1 MNDREFLK
9 YYMTTVNWGI
19 IGLGDIASSFA
30 KDFNVQQAT
39 LLAVASRNLDKAN
52 AFAEKYG
59 IEKAYGNYEEMLFD
73 PDIDVVYIAT
83 PHSHHAKYILKSLRA
98 GKHVLCEK
106 AITMNNKELD
116 EALAVAEEKNLILAE
131 AMTIYHMPL
140 YHKLQDIISTGKLG
154 KLKMIQASFGSLKE
168 ADPTNRFFNK
178 EIAGGALLDIGV
190 YALAFTRFFLSSQP
204 TEILTT
210 MNPYETGV
218 DEQSA
223 VILKNPDNEM
233 AVVSLTFRAKMPK
246 VGIVAFENGFITV
259 EDYPRANTATITYPD
274 GSSETVTAGDSNEA
288 LNYEIE
294 LMTSN
299 IVQQAPNKHIQLTHD
314 VMSIMDNLREQWGL
328 CYDFE

>member
-1 MNDREFLK
+1 
-9 YYMTTVNWGI
+9 MTTINWGI

-30 KDFNVQQAT
+30 STFNVKNAT
-39 LLAVASRNLDKAN
+39 LLAAASRNLDKAN
-52 AFAEKYG
+52 AFAEKHA
-59 IEKAYGNYEEMLFD
+59 IPKAYGNYEEMLFD
-73 PDIDVVYIAT
+73 PDIDAIYIAT
-83 PHSHHAKYILKSLRA
+83 PHSHHAQYILKSLQA

-116 EALAVAEEKNLILAE
+116 EAIALAKEKDLLLTE

-140 YHKLQDIISTGKLG
+140 FHKLKEVIATGKLG

-168 ADPTNRFFNK
+168 ADPTNRFFK
-178 EIAGGALLDIGV
+178 KAIAGGALLDIGV

-223 VILKNPDNEM
+223 IILKNEENEI

-246 VGIVAFENGFITV
+246 VGVVAFENGYITV
-259 EDYPRANTATITYPD
+259 QDYPRASKAMITYPD
-274 GSSETVTAGDSNEA
+274 GTSEEIVAGDSNEA
-288 LNYEIE
+288 LNYEID
-294 LMTSN
+294 LMTKN
-299 IVQQAPNKHIQLTHD
+299 ILNHTPNTNLQLTHD
-314 VMSIMDNLREQWGL
+314 VMGIMDNLREQWCL
-328 CYDFE
+328 HYDFE

>member
-1 MNDREFLK
+1 MK
-9 YYMTTVNWGI
+9 TINWGI

-30 KDFNVQQAT
+30 STFNAENAT
-39 LLAVASRNLDKAN
+39 ILAAASRNLDKAN
-52 AFAEKYG
+52 AFAEKHS
-59 IEKAYGNYEEMLFD
+59 IPKAYGNYEEMLFD

-83 PHSHHAKYILKSLRA
+83 PHSHHAQYILKSLKA

-106 AITMNNKELD
+106 AITMSNKELD
-116 EALAVAEEKNLILAE
+116 EAIALAKEKDLLLTE

-140 YHKLQDIISTGKLG
+140 FHKLKDLIATGKLG

-178 EIAGGALLDIGV
+178 DIAGGALLDLGV

-223 VILKNPDNEM
+223 IILKNQENEM

-246 VGIVAFENGFITV
+246 VGVVAFENGYITV
-259 EDYPRANTATITYPD
+259 EDYPRASKATITYPD
-274 GSSETVTAGDSNEA
+274 GTSEQIEAGDSSEA
-288 LNYEIE
+288 LNYEID
-294 LMTSN
+294 LMTQN
-299 IVQQAPNKHIQLTHD
+299 ILTKSPNTNIQLTHG
-314 VMSIMDNLREQWGL
+314 VMEIMDNLREQWGL
-328 CYDFE
+328 HYDFE

>member
-1 MNDREFLK
+1 
-9 YYMTTVNWGI
+9 MTNVNWGI

-59 IEKAYGNYEEMLFD
+59 IQKAYGNYEEMLFD

-83 PHSHHAKYILKSLRA
+83 PHSHHAKYILKSLQA

-116 EALAVAEEKNLILAE
+116 EALALAEEKNLIVAE

-140 YHKLQDIISTGKLG
+140 YHKLKDIISTRKLG

-204 TEILTT
+204 NEILTT

-246 VGIVAFENGFITV
+246 VGVVAFEKGFITV
-259 EDYPRANTATITYPD
+259 GDYPRANTATITYPD
-274 GSSETVTAGDSNEA
+274 GSIEIVTAGDSSEA

-299 IVQQAPNKHIQLTHD
+299 ILHQTSNHQIQLTHD

-328 CYDFE
+328 RYDFE

>member
-1 MNDREFLK
+1 
-9 YYMTTVNWGI
+9 MTTINWGI

-30 KDFNVQQAT
+30 AAFNVENAT
-39 LLAVASRNLDKAN
+39 LLAAASRNLDKAN
-52 AFAEKYG
+52 AFAEKHS
-59 IEKAYGNYEEMLFD
+59 IPKAYGNYEEMLFD
-73 PDIDVVYIAT
+73 PDIDVIYIAT
-83 PHSHHAKYILKSLRA
+83 PHSHHAQYILKSLKA

-106 AITMNNKELD
+106 AITMSNKELD
-116 EALAVAEEKNLILAE
+116 EALALAKEKELVLTE

-140 YHKLQDIISTGKLG
+140 FHKLKDIIATGKLG

-178 EIAGGALLDIGV
+178 DIAGGALLDIGV

-223 VILKNPDNEM
+223 IILKNKDNEI

-246 VGIVAFENGFITV
+246 VGIVAFENGYITV
-259 EDYPRANTATITYPD
+259 QDYPRASKATITYPD
-274 GSSETVTAGDSNEA
+274 GTSEEIDAGDSAEA
-288 LNYEIE
+288 LNYEID
-294 LMTSN
+294 LMTQN
-299 IVQQAPNKHIQLTHD
+299 VLHKTPNVNMPLTHG
-314 VMSIMDNLREQWGL
+314 VMEIMDNLREQWGL
-328 CYDFE
+328 TYDFE

>member
-1 MNDREFLK
+1 MK
-9 YYMTTVNWGI
+9 TVNWGI

-30 KDFNVQQAT
+30 TDFNVKNAT
-39 LLAVASRNLDKAN
+39 VIAAASRNLDKAN
-52 AFAEKYG
+52 AFAEKHS
-59 IEKAYGNYEEMLFD
+59 IPKAYGNYEEMLFD

-83 PHSHHAKYILKSLRA
+83 PHSHHAQYILKSLHA

-106 AITMNNKELD
+106 AITMSNKELD
-116 EALAVAEEKNLILAE
+116 EAIALAKEKDLILTE

-140 YHKLQDIISTGKLG
+140 FHKLKDIIATGKLG

-178 EIAGGALLDIGV
+178 DIAGGALLDIGV

-223 VILKNPDNEM
+223 IILKNKENEM

-246 VGIVAFENGFITV
+246 VGVVAFEDGYITV
-259 EDYPRANTATITYPD
+259 EDYPRASKATITYPD
-274 GSSETVTAGDSNEA
+274 GTSEEIVAGDSSEA
-288 LNYEIE
+288 LNYEID
-294 LMTSN
+294 LMTQN
-299 IVQQAPNKHIQLTHD
+299 ILTKSPNTNIQLTHG
-314 VMSIMDNLREQWGL
+314 VMEIMDNLREQWGL
-328 CYDFE
+328 RYDFE

>member
-1 MNDREFLK
+1 
-9 YYMTTVNWGI
+9 MTTINWGI

-30 KDFNVQQAT
+30 AAFNVENAT
-39 LLAVASRNLDKAN
+39 LLAAASRNLDKAN
-52 AFAEKYG
+52 AFAEKHS
-59 IEKAYGNYEEMLFD
+59 IPKAYGNYEEMLFD
-73 PDIDVVYIAT
+73 SDIDVIYIAT
-83 PHSHHAKYILKSLRA
+83 PHSHHAQYILKSLKA

-106 AITMNNKELD
+106 AITMSNKELD
-116 EALAVAEEKNLILAE
+116 EALALAKEKELVLTE

-140 YHKLQDIISTGKLG
+140 FHKLKDIIATGKLG

-178 EIAGGALLDIGV
+178 DIAGGALLDIGV

-223 VILKNPDNEM
+223 IILKNKDNEI

-246 VGIVAFENGFITV
+246 VGIVAFENGYITV
-259 EDYPRANTATITYPD
+259 QDYPRASKATITYPD
-274 GSSETVTAGDSNEA
+274 GTSEEIEAGDSAEA
-288 LNYEIE
+288 LNYEID
-294 LMTSN
+294 LMTQN
-299 IVQQAPNKHIQLTHD
+299 VLHKTPNVNMPLTHG
-314 VMSIMDNLREQWGL
+314 VMEIMDNLREQWGL
-328 CYDFE
+328 TYDFE